1 MEKSKTDVVSI
12 RIDDELKKKLR
23 EESELKQVN
32 LNTLINQVLSKHVG
46 WDEVGNKMGWMFLTK
61 RSMGAFLAPLDKN
74 SIISIAET
82 VGKEEFR
89 NSVQFAYGRVD
100 YDSAIRFMET
110 WLQNTETK
118 YSHMYDLNQNKY
130 IIQHEFGKNWS
141 IYFITTL
148 DSLFQDLGFK
158 FTEQIADDLSC
169 SFQIEKVF

>member
-12 RIDDELKKKLR
+12 RIDDDLKKKLI

-32 LNTLINQVLSKHVG
+32 LNILINQVLSKHIG
-46 WDEVGNKMGWMFLTK
+46 WDEVGNKMGWLFLTK
-61 RSMGAFLAPLDKN
+61 RSIGAFLAPLDKN

-89 NSVQFAYGRVD
+89 NAVQFSYGMVD
-100 YDSAIRFMET
+100 YNTTVRFMEA

-141 IYFITTL
+141 IYFLKTL
-148 DSLFQDLGFK
+148 DSLFQDLGYK
-158 FTEQIADDLSC
+158 FTEQMADELSC